1 MIKWSRSL
9 KIQRMHIG
17 GHIILIIVAAVI
29 LVPLYYVAINAFK
42 TDLSINLAP
51 MAFKAEYFTL
61 ENLGNAWRLLS
72 FPKALLNSVI
82 LVALSSGIIIISGAL
97 AGFSIAIVNN
107 RLLRIIYITLV
118 LLISVPFQVILIPI
132 VQILSAMKLM
142 NSYFGTSFVFAAVN
156 MPFAVFLYT
165 GFMRAIPRE
174 LCEASIVDGCG
185 MGKTFMYIYM
195 PLMRVVTTTVLIL
208 RGTGVWND
216 LLIPLATITVEK
228 YDPLI
233 RRLYT
238 FASLRFNS
246 WDLLFAGTLLCSVPI
261 LLLFLFMQRVFIRGL
276 LVGSVKG

>member
-1 MIKWSRSL
+1 MKWSRSL
-9 KIQRMHIG
+9 KIQSMHIG
-17 GHIILIIVAAVI
+17 GHIILIIVAAII
-29 LVPLYYVAINAFK
+29 LVPLYYVVINAFK

-51 MAFKAEYFTL
+51 MVFKAEYFTL
-61 ENLGNAWRLLS
+61 ENLSNAWRLLS
-72 FPKALLNSVI
+72 FPRALMNSVI

-107 RLLRIIYITLV
+107 RLLRTIYITLI

-142 NSYFGTSFVFAAVN
+142 NNYFGTSFVFAAVN
-156 MPFAVFLYT
+156 IPFAVFLYT

-174 LCEASIVDGCG
+174 LCEAAIVDGCG

-246 WDLLFAGTLLCSVPI
+246 WDLLFAGTLLCSIPI